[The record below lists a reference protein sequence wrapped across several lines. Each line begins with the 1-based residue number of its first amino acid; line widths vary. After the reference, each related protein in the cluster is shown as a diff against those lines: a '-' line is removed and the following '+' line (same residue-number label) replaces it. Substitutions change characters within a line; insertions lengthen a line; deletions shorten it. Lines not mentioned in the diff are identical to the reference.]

1 MSEPYDTT
9 TERRPKRRLFTFWR
23 VFWTLALIAFIW
35 AVNSAVRLASSELD
49 PPGPYVALHEVVG
62 MITVDPERD
71 AVLRNV
77 GNDPDARALVLRVD
91 SPGGTTTGA
100 EALYETLRV
109 VAASKPVVALMGEV
123 AASGGYI
130 AAIASDH
137 VIARGNTLTGSIGVV
152 RQRPNF
158 AGLLDNLGIRIEEER
173 SDEFKA
179 NPSFVSDGTP
189 ATRAWDE
196 EVLQDA
202 YQWFRGLVAER
213 RGLEGEA
220 LDLAANGRVFTGR
233 QALQR
238 GLIDQI
244 GGPVEARRWLAEQGV
259 DPSLPTRR
267 VEKDEERPLWAR
279 LLGVRLPDAVLALDS
294 GLPLGARLY
303 SILD

>member
-1 MSEPYDTT
+1 MSEPYDAT

-23 VFWTLALIAFIW
+23 VFWVLALIAFVW
-35 AVNSAVRLASSELD
+35 AVNGALRIASEGTD

-62 MITVDPERD
+62 VITVDPERD
-71 AVLRNV
+71 ALLRNV
-77 GNDPDARALVLRVD
+77 ANDPDARGLVLRVD

-100 EALYETLRV
+100 EALFETVREV
-109 VAASKPVVALMGEV
+109 SASKPVVALMGEV

-137 VIARGNTLTGSIGVV
+137 VIARGNTITGSIGVV
-152 RQRPNF
+152 RQRPNIS
-158 AGLLDNLGIRIEEER
+158 GLLDSLGIRIDEER

-202 YQWFRGLVAER
+202 YFWFRGLVAER
-213 RGLEGEA
+213 RGLEGAA

-233 QALQR
+233 QALER

-244 GGPVEARRWLAEQGV
+244 GGPVEARRWLADQGV
-259 DPSLPTRR
+259 DPSLPVRR
-267 VEKDEERPLWAR
+267 IEKEEDRPLWMR
-279 LLGVRLPDAVLALDS
+279 LLGVRLPAAGLAVEAHLSA
-294 GLPLGARLY
+294 GQRLY
-303 SILD
+303 SILN

>member
-1 MSEPYDTT
+1 MSDLYDAT

-23 VFWTLALIAFIW
+23 AFWVLALIAFVW
-35 AVNSAVRLASSELD
+35 GANGALQVARDAAD

-62 MITVDPERD
+62 VITVDPERD
-71 AVLRNV
+71 ALLRALAS
-77 GNDPDARALVLRVD
+77 DPDARALVLRVD

-100 EALYETLRV
+100 EALFETVREIS
-109 VAASKPVVALMGEV
+109 ASKPVVALMGEV

-137 VIARGNTLTGSIGVV
+137 IIARGNTLTGSIGVV
-152 RQRPNF
+152 RQRPNIS
-158 AGLLDNLGIRIEEER
+158 GLLDRLGIRIDEER

-179 NPSFVSDGTP
+179 NPSFVSDGTI

-202 YQWFRGLVAER
+202 YGWFRGLVADR
-213 RGLEGEA
+213 RGLEGA
-220 LDLAANGRVFTGR
+220 QLDLAANGRVFTGR
-233 QALQR
+233 QALER

-244 GGPVEARRWLAEQGV
+244 GGPVEARGWLADQGV

-267 VEKDEERPLWAR
+267 IEKIEIRPLWMR
-279 LLGVRLPDAVLALDS
+279 VLGVRLPDGGLALETRMPI
-294 GLPLGARLY
+294 GQRLY
-303 SILD
+303 SILN